1 MSQFDA
7 QPLRASDISPTR
19 SVQNRGVQNRASGGG
34 MNLNDSV
41 YDRLLRER
49 IIFLGQ
55 PVDDTIA
62 NQICAQLL
70 LLSAEDSTRDI
81 NLYINSPG
89 GSVTAGMAIF
99 DTMELI
105 ECDVATW
112 AMGLAASMGQF
123 LLSAGTKGKRY
134 ALPHARILMHQ
145 GSAGIGGTASDIKIQ
160 AEQWNLTKRE
170 MAEITAE
177 HTGQTV
183 ERINVD
189 SDRDRWF
196 TAKEALDYGFVDH
209 IVSRAN
215 QVPGGVTPADV
226 SPDPSETTADP
237 SETAEPSTTTNDPT
251 ETK

>member
-1 MSQFDA
+1 MSRFDP
-7 QPLRASDISPTR
+7 QPLRVAEMR
-19 SVQNRGVQNRASGGG
+19 SAGAG
-34 MNLNDSV
+34 MTLNDSV

-99 DTMELI
+99 DTMQFVD
-105 ECDVATW
+105 CDIATW
-112 AMGLAASMGQF
+112 SLGLAASMGQF
-123 LLSAGTKGKRY
+123 LLSAGARGKRY

-145 GSAGIGGTASDIKIQ
+145 PSAGIGGTASDIQIQ
-160 AEQWNLTKRE
+160 AEQFKLTKVE
-170 MAEITAE
+170 MAELIAE

-183 ERINVD
+183 EQVRLD
-189 SDRDRWF
+189 SERDRWF
-196 TAKEALDYGFVDH
+196 TAKEALEYGFVDH
-209 IVSRAN
+209 VVSRVAQVAN
-215 QVPGGVTPADV
+215 GTGPA
-226 SPDPSETTADP
+226 PA
-237 SETAEPSTTTNDPT
+237 
-251 ETK
+251 